1 MFSKLRKKNIIKNLY
16 NFGGVFGVDFG
27 SPRAPSEAKTIDF
40 AGRVVQN
47 RRSTFSRPGAS
58 GVDFR
63 VQNGAKMDPKSKTKR
78 RKMCFEIRCEISC
91 KKVTKMMPKWFQNGV
106 QIGQDKGQ
114 KSTKKQGAKT
124 ERKKG
129 GAMHAMRPG
138 AYE

>member
-40 AGRVVQN
+40 AWRVVQN

-63 VQNGAKMDPKSKTKR
+63 VQNGAKMDPTSKKKHN
-78 RKMCFEIRCEISC
+78 KMCFEIRYENLC
-91 KKVTKMMPKWFQNGV
+91 KKVTKTMPKWLQNGV
-106 QIGQDKGQ
+106 QNGPDKSQ
-114 KSTKKQGAKT
+114 KRTKKQGAKT

-129 GAMHAMRPG
+129 GAMHAVRPG
-138 AYE
+138 AYG